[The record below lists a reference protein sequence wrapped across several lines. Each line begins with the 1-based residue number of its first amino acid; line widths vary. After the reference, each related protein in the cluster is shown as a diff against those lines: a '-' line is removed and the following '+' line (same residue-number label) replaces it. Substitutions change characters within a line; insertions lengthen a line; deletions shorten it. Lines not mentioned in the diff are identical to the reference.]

1 MRMATP
7 LVFEKPLG
15 MRDVLPELL
24 QKQRVIE
31 RILRQCISRWGYDE
45 IATPAL
51 EYFETVG
58 VASATLTDHMFKLLD
73 KQGHTVILRP
83 EVTAPIARVVSSLY
97 KHVPYPIR
105 LFYQANVFRAQEK
118 EAGRPA
124 EFYQTGVELIGDA
137 SVDADAEVIALA
149 ISCLQQAGV
158 AAFKITIGHVDVVT
172 GLLEEIVV
180 DKHERLSL
188 VKCLQHRDY
197 AGYRQVVSTLSVT
210 EEEKVKLLSLLQLR
224 GGRESIEEGMQLLR
238 NPKSV
243 EAMQTISSLWD
254 ALAAYG
260 VEEHILLDLT
270 LIGRFDYYTGIVFE
284 GYAADIGSSLLSGG
298 RYDRLLEQFGRSAA
312 ATGFALEIDCLLQV
326 ANIVAPFNQKRY
338 VILYEQHQ
346 REEALRYAQQKRD
359 EQNIVITARWSA
371 EVEHAFVNCEQNH
384 VVIWGGEVP

>member
-1 MRMATP
+1 MATP

-15 MRDVLPELL
+15 MRDILPEVL
-24 QKQRVIE
+24 QKQRIIE

-105 LFYQANVFRAQEK
+105 LFYQANVFRVQEK

-149 ISCLQQAGV
+149 ILCLQDAGV
-158 AAFKITIGHVDVVT
+158 SAFKLTIGHVDVVT
-172 GLLEEIVV
+172 GLLEEIIG
-180 DKHERLSL
+180 DQQERQNLE
-188 VKCLQHRDY
+188 KYLQHRDY
-197 AGYRQVVSTLSVT
+197 VGYRQLVSSLSVT
-210 EEEKVKLLSLLQLR
+210 KQEKEKLLFLLQLR
-224 GGRESIEEGMQLLR
+224 GGKEIVRKGMQLLQ
-238 NPKSV
+238 NSKAV
-243 EAMQTISSLWD
+243 EAMQTISTLWD
-254 ALAAYG
+254 ALEAYG
-260 VEEHILLDLT
+260 VEEHIQLDLT

-284 GYAADIGSSLLSGG
+284 GYAAELGSSLLSGG
-298 RYDRLLEQFGRSAA
+298 RYDRLLEQFGRPAA
-312 ATGFALEIDCLLQV
+312 ATGFALEVDCLLQV
-326 ANIVAPFNQKRY
+326 ANIEAPCSKKRY
-338 VILYEQHQ
+338 VVLYKQDQ
-346 REEALRYAQQKRD
+346 RAEALRYAQKKRD
-359 EQNIVITARWSA
+359 QQNVVITASWSA
-371 EVEHAFVNCEQNH
+371 EAEHAFRNCKHNH
-384 VVIWGGEVP
+384 VVIWGGEGP